1 MSTPDQVLSDFI
13 EAWNAG
19 ERPRVRDFLSRV
31 RDADR
36 DALASSLSTWLEVA
50 PTPPYDESVRAEI
63 RADPAVQ
70 AAFAAASGPSAW
82 PSTLP
87 LLRERAGL
95 DLRGLAGR
103 LVERLGL
110 GGSPGGEDRAA
121 GYLGDMERGELGPDR
136 VSRRLLDALGG
147 VLGVGGSTLADLGAA
162 ATSQPAPGAM
172 LFRADAVPDAFAEEI
187 EVLSR
192 AALTREP
199 DPPDEIDRLFLGGPE
214 A

>member
-1 MSTPDQVLSDFI
+1 MSNPEQVLSDFI

-19 ERPRVRDFLSRV
+19 ERPRVLDYLSRV
-31 RDADR
+31 PEGERDD
-36 DALASSLSTWLEVA
+36 LASSMSTWLEVA
-50 PTPPYDESVRAEI
+50 PTPPYDESVRAAI

-70 AAFAAASGPSAW
+70 ATFAAVGPGGAW
-82 PSTLP
+82 PATLP
-87 LLRERAGL
+87 VLRERAGL
-95 DLRGLAGR
+95 DLRGLAAR

-110 GGSPGGEDRAA
+110 GGSPGGADRAA

-147 VLGVGGSTLADLGAA
+147 VLGVSGSALADLGAA
-162 ATSQPAPGAM
+162 VTPRPAPGAV

-192 AALTREP
+192 AALTPEP
-199 DPPDEIDRLFLGGPE
+199 DPPDELDRLFLGGPG